1 MAAPSKFSAAV
12 NAARFGVGLAVTL
25 VHFLPL
31 PLVAIGAPAAV
42 FRLLN
47 TRNLTSSFFFL
58 LSGFIVAMT
67 ALRSG
72 RREDPFPF
80 SIRRLSRL
88 WPAHAAAFL
97 LMVPAAALSFRGE
110 SLQGFL
116 VDAFAWL
123 TMAHGFFPSMA
134 MDYNGPAWAVTS
146 FALGYAVVPFL
157 IRCQDWPLPR
167 LGALAA
173 ALWLVPLAV
182 QSAILWNYSGVWD
195 AQVVP
200 RAAMSPEGVWLQ
212 RFLHAS
218 PLFRVPEVLCGAVGA
233 LLARRI
239 PVRPLWPI
247 PALAAG
253 LYIAGGLQDRWL
265 FLLTHGAL
273 TPVLLLILG
282 ALWHTDGWL
291 ERACSQPW
299 LRKGGQSGI
308 LIYFLHRPVFR
319 FLAAGYRE
327 LSGAAVVDCERSLW
341 LAVVAITATVA
352 IAFLIQPWYDR
363 NCKRLAAALLADSAP
378 PVPKSEVAA
387 CAR

>member
-1 MAAPSKFSAAV
+1 MAARPKFSAAV
-12 NAARFGVGLAVTL
+12 NAARFAVGLSVTV

-31 PLVAIGAPAAV
+31 PLVAVGAPAWV
-42 FRLLN
+42 FQLLN

-67 ALRSG
+67 ALRDG
-72 RREDPFPF
+72 REEPPF
-80 SIRRLSRL
+80 SFSIKRLARL

-97 LMVPAAALSFRGE
+97 LMVPAAALTLRAE
-110 SLQGFL
+110 PLQRFL
-116 VDAFAWL
+116 ADAFAWL

-134 MDYNGPAWAVTS
+134 MEYNGPAWAVTS
-146 FALGYAVVPFL
+146 FALGYAAVPFL
-157 IRCQDWPLPR
+157 LRCKGWPIGR
-167 LGALAA
+167 LTALAA

-182 QSAILWNYSGVWD
+182 QAAILWNYSGAWN
-195 AQVVP
+195 AQVVT
-200 RAAMSPEGVWLQ
+200 RAPMPQEGEWLQ

-233 LLARRI
+233 LIARRI
-239 PVRPLWPI
+239 PIRPLWPV
-247 PALAAG
+247 PALAVG
-253 LYIAGGLQDRWL
+253 LYFAGGLEDRWL

-273 TPVLLLILG
+273 TPVLLFILG
-282 ALWHTDGWL
+282 ALWHSDGWL
-291 ERACSQPW
+291 ERACSKPW

-319 FLAAGYRE
+319 LLAVAYRQ
-327 LSGAAVVDCERSLW
+327 LTGAAVSDCERSLW
-341 LAVVAITATVA
+341 LALAATGATVA
-352 IAFLIQPWYDR
+352 VSFLIQPWYDR
-363 NCKRLAAALLADSAP
+363 NCKRLAAALLEDSAP